1 MKFLNP
7 AGLWLLLGIPVL
19 IFIYLIRPHHEERA
33 VSSTFMWKLSQ
44 KFMKRQL
51 PMQRLQR
58 ILLFILQLLLLI
70 CAALLIARPALITGK
85 STEYIA
91 IIDASASMQTKDE
104 NGVSRFDR
112 AVEEAKKLTEHLPHG
127 HRVSVI
133 LAGDNAQ
140 YLIQSADSASRV
152 KLALEGASCGAGGC
166 NTEKAMNL
174 AQQLASRGE
183 SEVIFYTDAPSEKTN
198 FVRIENMNK
207 GEWNL
212 SVDALTMDSDD
223 DGNEYVVAA
232 VTSHNRDAAAT
243 VGLKMD
249 GILLTAKAVE
259 LAANEPAEVSFPVE
273 AVTPGSILQAFVDV
287 NDGLSLDNSYSMCTG
302 YSRVYSVLL
311 LSKSPFYIEKVLQSL
326 ENCSVTVTDDS
337 MRATEAGY
345 DLYIYDGIFPEEY
358 PQNGSVLQFG
368 VGNLPDGMEAL
379 KEETTPARLSK
390 LSGSHKLYDGLL
402 LTDTTVSVYNPLAG
416 SAKWEKVLT
425 CTMDPVCLTGI
436 NDLGMRTTVFSFDLH
451 NSNLPMQTDY
461 VVLMKNI
468 VEASVFD
475 LIPGSDFAVGTNID
489 LAVLPNAQQMY
500 LDLPDG
506 SVLDLTP
513 EGGHC
518 TVSLNQ
524 IGVHTAVVT
533 TAAGGEFADFFVHIP
548 EGENL
553 TTPHGLLSVAPAADT
568 SGGTDAITELWIY
581 VAAAMLVLLILEW
594 GVYFREQY

>member
-58 ILLFILQLLLLI
+58 ILLFVLQLLLLI

-104 NGVSRFDR
+104 DGVSRFQR
-112 AVEEAKKLTEHLPHG
+112 AVEEAKMLTDHLPHG

-152 KLALEGASCGAGGC
+152 KLALEGAQCGSGSC
-166 NTEKAMNL
+166 NTEKALEL
-174 AQQLASRGE
+174 AQQLCSRGK
-183 SEVIFYTDAPSEKTN
+183 SDVIFYTDAPSEKTN
-198 FVRIENMNK
+198 NVRIENMAK

-212 SVDALTMDSDD
+212 SVDSLRQETDE
-223 DGNEYVVAA
+223 DGKEFVIAGI
-232 VTSHNRDAAAT
+232 TSHNRDASAT
-243 VGLKMD
+243 VGLRMD
-249 GILLTAKAVE
+249 GMLVTAKNID
-259 LAANEPAEVSFPVE
+259 LAANEPMEVHFPVE
-273 AVTPGSILQAFVDV
+273 AIAPGSILQAFVDV
-287 NDGLSLDNSYSMCTG
+287 TDSLDLDNSYSLCTG

-311 LSKSPFYIEKVLQSL
+311 MSEAPFYLEKVIQSL
-326 ENCSVTVTDDS
+326 ENCSVTVTDDPK
-337 MRATEAGY
+337 RATEAGY
-345 DLYIYDGIFPEEY
+345 DLYIYDGIYPEEY
-358 PQNGSVLQFG
+358 PERGAVLQFG
-368 VGNLPDGMEAL
+368 VGNLPEGMEAL
-379 KEETTPARLSK
+379 KEVNTPARLSK
-390 LSGSHKLYDGLL
+390 LSGSHVLYEGLT
-402 LTDTTVSVYNPLAG
+402 LTDTTVSCYSPLAG

-425 CTMDPVCLTGI
+425 CTMEPVCMTGV

-475 LIPGSDFAVGTNID
+475 LIPGSDFAVGTNME

-500 LDLPDG
+500 LNLPDG

-518 TVSLNQ
+518 TVALNQ

-533 TAAGGEFADFFVHIP
+533 TAAGGEFGDFFVHIP
-548 EGENL
+548 EGENV
-553 TTPHGLLSVAPAADT
+553 TVPHGLLSVAPTVDVT
-568 SGGTDAITELWIY
+568 GGSDAITELWFY
-581 VAAAMLVLLILEW
+581 LAAAMLVLLILEW

>member
-19 IFIYLIRPHHEERA
+19 IFIYLIRPHHEERG

-58 ILLFILQLLLLI
+58 ILLFVLQLLLLI
-70 CAALLIARPALITGK
+70 CAAVLIARPALITGK

-91 IIDASASMQTKDE
+91 IIDASASMQTTDE

-112 AVEEAKKLTEHLPHG
+112 AVEEAKKLTEHLNNG

-140 YLIQSADSASRV
+140 YLIQNADSASRV
-152 KLALEGASCGAGGC
+152 NLALDGAVCGNGSC
-166 NTEKAMNL
+166 NTEKALLL
-174 AQQLASRGE
+174 AQQLVSRGK

-198 FVRIENMNK
+198 NVRVEDLSR

-212 SVDALTMDSDD
+212 SVDGLRFETDD
-223 DGNEYVVAA
+223 DGNEYIVCT
-232 VTSHNRDAAAT
+232 VTSHNREAAVT
-243 VGLKMD
+243 VGLKINGM
-249 GILLTAKAVE
+249 LYTAENME
-259 LAANEPAEVSFPVE
+259 LFANEPMESYFEVDQLL
-273 AVTPGSILQAFVDV
+273 PGSMIEAFVDV
-287 NDGLSLDNSYSMCTG
+287 KDGLLLDNRYTLCTG
-302 YSRVYSVLL
+302 YSRMYNVLVV
-311 LSKSPFYIEKVLQSL
+311 SETPFYLEKALLSL
-326 ENCSVTVTDDS
+326 ENCSVTITNDPKQAAD
-337 MRATEAGY
+337 AGF
-345 DLYIYDGIFPEEY
+345 DLYIYDGIYPEEY
-358 PQNGSVLQFG
+358 PQNGAVLQFG
-368 VGNLPDGMEAL
+368 TGKLPNGMEAL
-379 KEETTPARLSK
+379 AEETTPARLSK
-390 LSGSHKLYDGLL
+390 LSGSHRLYEGLTL
-402 LTDTTVSVYNPLAG
+402 ADTTVSTYYPLAG

-425 CTMDPVCLTGI
+425 CMLQPVCLTGI
-436 NDLGMRTTVFSFDLH
+436 NDMGMRTTVFSFDLH

-475 LIPGSDFAVGTNID
+475 LIPGSDFAVGTNIE

-500 LDLPDG
+500 LELPDG
-506 SVLDLTP
+506 SVRDLTP

-518 TVSLNQ
+518 TVLLDQ
-524 IGVHTAVVT
+524 IGVHTAVVMT
-533 TAAGGEFADFFVHIP
+533 PAGGEFGDFFVHIP
-548 EGENL
+548 EGENNSV
-553 TTPHGLLSVAPAADT
+553 PHGLLSVAPAMDVNDGA
-568 SGGTDAITELWIY
+568 DAITELWIY

>member
-19 IFIYLIRPHHEERA
+19 IFIYLIRPHHEERG

-51 PMQRLQR
+51 PLQRLQR
-58 ILLFILQLLLLI
+58 ILLFALQVLLLI
-70 CAALLIARPALITGK
+70 CAAVLIARPAMITGK

-112 AVEEAKKLTEHLPHG
+112 AVKEAKKLTEHLPHG

-152 KLALEGASCGAGGC
+152 KLALEGAACGNGGC
-166 NTEKAMNL
+166 DTEKALSL
-174 AQQLASRGE
+174 AQQLVSRGK

-198 FVRIENMNK
+198 HVRVENMSR

-212 SVDALTMDSDD
+212 SLDGLRLDSDD
-223 DGNEYVVAA
+223 DGNEFVVVAL
-232 VTSHNRDAAAT
+232 TSHNKDTSAT
-243 VGLKMD
+243 VGVRIGGVLA
-249 GILLTAKAVE
+249 TAKAVE
-259 LAANEPAEVSFPVE
+259 LLANEPVELEIPVDE
-273 AVTPGSILQAFVDV
+273 TEPGTIIQAFVDV
-287 NDGLSLDNSYSMCTG
+287 KDGLSLDNSYYLCTG
-302 YSRVYSVLL
+302 YSRTYSVLL
-311 LSKSPFYIEKVLQSL
+311 ASETPFYIEKVLQSL
-326 ENCSVTVTDDS
+326 ENCSVTVVTDLQQI
-337 MRATEAGY
+337 RGVAY
-345 DLYIYDGIFPEEY
+345 DLYIYDGIYPEEY
-358 PQNGSVLQFG
+358 PQDGAVLQFG
-368 VGNLPDGMEAL
+368 TGSLPDGMEAL
-379 KEETTPARLSK
+379 EEENIPARLSK
-390 LSGSHKLYDGLL
+390 RSGSHELYDGLM
-402 LTDTTVSVYNPLAG
+402 LTDTTVSVYTPLAG
-416 SAKWEKVLT
+416 SAKWETVLT
-425 CTMDPVCLTGI
+425 CALQPVCLTGI

-451 NSNLPMQTDY
+451 DSNLPMQTDY

-475 LIPGSDFAVGTNID
+475 LTPGSDFAVGTSID
-489 LAVLPNAQQMY
+489 LAVLPNARQMY
-500 LDLPDG
+500 ISLPDG
-506 SVLDLTP
+506 SVQDLTP
-513 EGGHC
+513 DGGHC
-518 TVSLNQ
+518 TVALTE

-548 EGENL
+548 AEENHS
-553 TTPHGLLSVAPAADT
+553 TPYDLLSVAPATDT
-568 SGGTDAITELWIY
+568 SGGSDAITELWIY

>member
-44 KFMKRQL
+44 KFMKKQL

-70 CAALLIARPALITGK
+70 CTAVLIARPALITGK

-91 IIDASASMQTKDE
+91 IIDASASMQTEDE

-112 AVEEAKKLTEHLPHG
+112 AVEEAKKLTEHLSHG

-140 YLIQSADSASRV
+140 YLIQSADSPSRV
-152 KLALEGASCGAGGC
+152 KLALEGATCGNGSCDTG
-166 NTEKAMNL
+166 KALEL
-174 AQQLASRGE
+174 AQQMVSRGK
-183 SEVIFYTDAPSEKTN
+183 SEVIFYTDAPSESTN
-198 FVRIENMNK
+198 NVRVEDLSR

-212 SVDALTMDSDD
+212 SVDGLKFDNDD
-223 DGNEYVVAA
+223 DGNEYIVAT
-232 VTSHNRDAAAT
+232 VTSHNRDTSAT
-243 VGLKMD
+243 VGLKVNGM
-249 GILLTAKAVE
+249 LMTAKTTEFV
-259 LAANEPAEVSFPVE
+259 ANEPVE
-273 AVTPGSILQAFVDV
+273 IHFSVENLEPGSIIEAFVDV
-287 NDGLSLDNSYSMCTG
+287 KDGLSLDDRYSLCTG
-302 YSRVYSVLL
+302 YSRMYNVLV
-311 LSKSPFYIEKVLQSL
+311 LSAAPFYLEKALLSL
-326 ENCSVTVTDDS
+326 ENCSVTVTDDPK
-337 MRATEAGY
+337 RATESGY
-345 DLYIYDGIFPEEY
+345 DLYIYDGIYPEEY
-358 PQNGSVLQFG
+358 PQRGAVLQFG
-368 VGNLPDGMEAL
+368 VGQLPDGLEAL
-379 KEETTPARLSK
+379 KQVDVPARLSK
-390 LSGSHKLYDGLL
+390 RSDSHKLYENLL
-402 LTDTTVSVYNPLAG
+402 LTDTTVSRYTPLAG

-425 CTMDPVCLTGI
+425 CAIDTVCMTGV
-436 NDLGMRTTVFSFDLH
+436 NELGMRTTVFSFDLH
-451 NSNLPMQTDY
+451 DTNLPMQIDY

-475 LIPGSDFAVGTNID
+475 LVAGTDFAVGTNIE
-489 LAVLPNAQQMY
+489 LAVLPNAQEMY
-500 LDLPDG
+500 LNLPDG

-518 TVSLNQ
+518 TAQLSQ

-533 TAAGGEFADFFVHIP
+533 TSAGGEFSDFFVHIP
-548 EGENL
+548 EGENR
-553 TTPHGLLSVAPAADT
+553 TTPYGMLSVEPAVNIT
-568 SGGTDAITELWIY
+568 VSSDAITELWFY

>member
-1 MKFLNP
+1 MKLLNP

-44 KFMKRQL
+44 KFMKKQL

-58 ILLFILQLLLLI
+58 IVLFILQLLLLI

-91 IIDASASMQTKDE
+91 IIDASASMQTVDE
-104 NGVSRFDR
+104 NGISRFRR
-112 AVEEAKKLTEHLPHG
+112 AVEDAKQLTEHLPHG
-127 HRVSVI
+127 HRISVI

-152 KLALEGASCGAGGC
+152 KLALEGADCGSGGC
-166 NTEKAMNL
+166 NTDKALEL
-174 AQQLASRGE
+174 AQQLCSRGK
-183 SEVIFYTDAPSEKTN
+183 SEVIFYTDAPGEKTN
-198 FVRIENMNK
+198 NVRIEDMST

-212 SVDALTMDSDD
+212 SVDGLSIDFDD
-223 DGNEYVVAA
+223 DGNEYVVAN
-232 VTSHNRDAAAT
+232 VTSHNRDTAAT
-243 VGLKMD
+243 VGLKMN
-249 GILLTAKAVE
+249 GMLLTAKSME
-259 LAANEPAEVSFPVE
+259 LAANEQMELHFAVE
-273 AVTPGSILQAFVDV
+273 NLEPGSIIEAFVDV
-287 NDGLSLDNSYSMCTG
+287 KDGLPLDNRYSLCTG
-302 YSRVYSVLL
+302 YSRVYNVLL
-311 LSKSPFYIEKVLQSL
+311 LSKAPFYIEKALMSL
-326 ENCSVTVTDDS
+326 ENCSVIVTDDPK
-337 MRATEAGY
+337 RATEAGY

-358 PQNGSVLQFG
+358 PQNGAVLQFG
-368 VGNLPDGMEAL
+368 VGNLPNGMEAL

-390 LSGSHKLYDGLL
+390 LSGSHKLYEGLM
-402 LTDTTVSVYNPLAG
+402 LTDTTVSRYTPLAG
-416 SAKWEKVLT
+416 SARWEKVLT
-425 CTMDPVCLTGI
+425 CTMEPVCLTGV

-451 NSNLPMQTDY
+451 DSNLPMQTDY

-475 LIPGSDFAVGTNID
+475 LIPGSDFAVGTNLE

-500 LDLPDG
+500 LNLPDG

-513 EGGHC
+513 EGGRC
-518 TVSLNQ
+518 TVALDQ
-524 IGVHTAVVT
+524 IGVHTAVAT
-533 TAAGGEFADFFVHIP
+533 TPAGGEFGDFFVHIP

-553 TTPHGLLSVAPAADT
+553 TVPHGILSVAPAVNVSDG
-568 SGGTDAITELWIY
+568 SDAITELWIY

>member
-19 IFIYLIRPHHEERA
+19 IFIYLIRPHHEERS

-51 PMQRLQR
+51 PLQRLQR
-58 ILLFILQLLLLI
+58 ILLFILQILLLI
-70 CAALLIARPALITGK
+70 CAAVLIARPALITGK

-91 IIDASASMQTKDE
+91 IIDASASMQTEDE
-104 NGVSRFDR
+104 NGVSRFER

-152 KLALEGASCGAGGC
+152 KLALEGATCGSGGC
-166 NTEKAMNL
+166 DTQKALNL
-174 AQQLASRGE
+174 AQQLVSRGK
-183 SEVIFYTDAPSEKTN
+183 SEVIFYTDTPSEKSN
-198 FVRIENMNK
+198 HVRVENMNR

-212 SVDALTMDSDD
+212 SLDGLQLDSDD
-223 DGNEYVVAA
+223 DGNEFVV
-232 VTSHNRDAAAT
+232 VSMTSHNKDTSAT
-243 VGLKMD
+243 VGVRIGGVLA
-249 GILLTAKAVE
+249 TAKTVE
-259 LAANEPAEVSFPVE
+259 LASNEPVELEIPVE
-273 AVTPGSILQAFVDV
+273 ETEPGMIIQAFVDV
-287 NDGLSLDNSYSMCTG
+287 KDGLSLDNSYSLCTG
-302 YSRVYSVLL
+302 YSRIYSILL
-311 LSKSPFYIEKVLQSL
+311 ASENPFYIEKALLSL
-326 ENCSVTVTDDS
+326 ENCSVTVVTDLQQLQNV
-337 MRATEAGY
+337 AY
-345 DLYIYDGIFPEEY
+345 DLYIYDGIYPEEY
-358 PQNGSVLQFG
+358 PQDGAVLQFG
-368 VGNLPDGMEAL
+368 TGNLPNGMEAL
-379 KEETTPARLSK
+379 KEETLPARLNK
-390 LSGSHKLYDGLL
+390 RSGSHTFYENLL
-402 LTDTTVSVYNPLAG
+402 LTDATVSVYTPLAG
-416 SAKWEKVLT
+416 SAKWETVLT
-425 CTMDPVCLTGI
+425 CALQSVCLTGI

-475 LIPGSDFAVGTNID
+475 LIPGSDFAVGTDIA

-500 LDLPDG
+500 ISLPDG
-506 SVLDLTP
+506 SVQDLTP
-513 EGGHC
+513 NSGHC
-518 TVSLNQ
+518 TVALTE

-533 TAAGGEFADFFVHIP
+533 TAASGEFADFFVHIP
-548 EGENL
+548 AEENQS
-553 TTPHGLLSVAPAADT
+553 TPYGLLSVAPATDV
-568 SGGTDAITELWIY
+568 SGGSDAITELWIY